1 MSKGTP
7 HRPIRIDADLWAKA
21 QAKAAQE
28 GTTASAK
35 ARDLL
40 DAWVAD
46 RHVVASD
53 ELSAA
58 SYVHIFNCPE
68 CYEKWGAITRRFSP
82 NS

>member
-40 DAWVAD
+40 EEWVEG
-46 RHVVASD
+46 RHEQ
-53 ELSAA
+53 ELEELQETINELWQQ
-58 SYVHIFNCPE
+58 VGE
-68 CYEKWGAITRRFSP
+68 G
-82 NS
+82 